1 MRLLH
6 SATSPYVRKVRMT
19 LIETGQAD
27 QVELVPGIPL
37 GDAEQAAAVRRL
49 NPLGKIP
56 ALVLETGE
64 VLYDSPVICEYLIRR
79 AGADALLP
87 ADGPA
92 RWTALRRQA
101 LGDGVADAAFSIV
114 MEHRR
119 PADQRSTEWLD
130 RWTTSIHSA
139 ADAVELELA
148 GKEIAF
154 DLGGIALA
162 AAFGYVAFR
171 LPGVDWRAGRPGL
184 AAWFAGVEQR
194 AGFVGT
200 APPQA

>member
-19 LIETGQAD
+19 LIETGQSD
-27 QVELVPGIPL
+27 QVELVPGVPL
-37 GDAEQAAAVRRL
+37 GDAEQAAAVRVL

-56 ALVLETGE
+56 ALVLDTGE
-64 VLYDSPVICEYLIRR
+64 VLYDSPVICEFLIRR
-79 AGADALLP
+79 AGADPLL
-87 ADGPA
+87 ATDGPA

-101 LGDGVADAAFSIV
+101 LGDGVADVAFSIV

-119 PADQRSTEWLD
+119 PAEQRSTEWLD
-130 RWTTSIHSA
+130 RWTTAIHSA
-139 ADAVELELA
+139 ADAVEQELA
-148 GKEIAF
+148 GGEIAF

-171 LPGVDWRAGRPGL
+171 LPGIDWRGGRPRL
-184 AAWFAGVEQR
+184 AGWFAGVEQR
-194 AGFVGT
+194 RSFVET
-200 APPQA
+200 MPPQA